1 MKKVISKIIKATQI
15 LLLIT
20 MVLFLQ
26 KVNLSDSNNKISNS
40 NINKTLDLT
49 AMSVKLNQI
58 QLADK
63 YYPLDTF
70 TGDLTGYGANCAL
83 CSGFLGCTGM
93 DVRDGTTE
101 YNDADYGT
109 VHIVASSKNLK
120 CGSIIQFDAPH
131 LSDKKITAIVLDR
144 GVLGND
150 IDYLSPS
157 EEYANE
163 HVGRRK
169 ITYDVLRFGWKR
181 QEA

>member
-1 MKKVISKIIKATQI
+1 MKKVISRIIKTTQI

-70 TGDLTGYGANCAL
+70 TGDLTGYGANCPL
-83 CSGFLGCTGM
+83 CSGKLGCTGQ
-93 DVRDGTTE
+93 DVRDGTTM
-101 YNDADYGT
+101 YNDPTYGT
-109 VHIVASSKNLK
+109 VNIVASSKNLK
-120 CGSIIQFDAPH
+120 CGSIITWDNYGT
-131 LSDKKITAIVLDR
+131 KMTAIVLDR
-144 GVLGND
+144 GVLGTD
-150 IDYLSPS
+150 IDLLSPS
-157 EEYANE
+157 EDYARQN
-163 HVGRRK
+163 VGRHK
-169 ITYDVLRFGWKR
+169 ITYDVLRFGWTR
-181 QEA
+181 